1 MIARKDYQRAI
12 EELRRA
18 DRVVLT
24 THVKPDGDAM
34 GSLAALRRWLLA
46 EGKRVETIV
55 PTPPPPRYAF
65 LDPDGTVQVAGQ
77 DAEAAAEDPPDLVCI
92 VDTGTWQQLAGVE
105 AIVKGARRVLIIDH
119 HRTQDVPGQAALVD
133 AEAAA
138 TAILVHDLLVEAG
151 AAIDAETATYLF
163 AGLAMDTDWFR
174 LPTSG
179 AETLR
184 LAARLVEAGAKP
196 HLLYEQLYWNNDL
209 TKMHLAGLA
218 VAGLRP
224 ALGGQVMVMRLTQAM
239 FRQTATKADDTENL
253 INECMKVRGV
263 QVGILLTDG
272 GTGEVHVSLRSRPGT
287 DVLGVAERFGGGG
300 HRYAAGARVPGTLD
314 EVEAQILDAVGQA
327 LDRSEETEK
336 A

>member
-209 TKMHLAGLA
+209 AKMHLAGLA
-218 VAGLRP
+218 VEGMRP

>member
-55 PTPPPPRYAF
+55 PTPTPPRYAF

-119 HRTQDVPGQAALVD
+119 HRTQDVPAQAALVD

-224 ALGGQVMVMRLTQAM
+224 ALGGCVMVMRLTQAM

>member
-12 EELRRA
+12 EELRKA

-34 GSLAALRRWLLA
+34 GSIAALRRWLRT
-46 EGKRVETIV
+46 EGKQVETLV
-55 PTPPPPRYAF
+55 PTPVPTRYAF
-65 LDPDGTVQVAGQ
+65 LDPDAAVKVAGH
-77 DAEAAAEDPPDLVCI
+77 DVDPAALDPPDLVCL

-105 AIVKGARRVLIIDH
+105 PLVKGAPRVLIIDH
-119 HRTQDVPGQAALVD
+119 HRTQDVPAQTALVD
-133 AEAAA
+133 ADVAAA
-138 TAILVHDLLVEAG
+138 AILVHHLLVEAG

-196 HLLYEQLYWNNDL
+196 HLIYEQLYWNHDL

-218 VAGLRP
+218 IAGLRP
-224 ALGGQVMVMRLTQAM
+224 ALGGQVMVMRLTKAM
-239 FRQTATKADDTENL
+239 FRQTGTDADDTENL

-263 QVGILLTDG
+263 QVGILLNDG
-272 GTGEVHVSLRSRPGT
+272 GTGEVRVSLRSRPGT
-287 DVLGVAERFGGGG
+287 DILRVAERFGGGG

-314 EVEAQILDAVGQA
+314 AVEAQILAAVGQA

-336 A
+336 T

>member
-1 MIARKDYQRAI
+1 VLAKKDYQRAI
-12 EELRRA
+12 EELRKA

-34 GSLAALRRWLLA
+34 GSMAALRRWLLT

-55 PTPPPPRYAF
+55 PTPVPPRYAF
-65 LDPDGTVQVAGQ
+65 LDPDADVQVAGR
-77 DAEAAAEDPPDLVCI
+77 DVDPAAVERPDLVCL
-92 VDTGTWQQLAGVE
+92 VDTSTWQQLAGVE
-105 AIVKGARRVLIIDH
+105 PLVKGAPRVLVIDH
-119 HRTQDVPGQAALVD
+119 HRTQDVRREVALVD
-133 AEAAA
+133 TGAAA

-151 AAIDAETATYLF
+151 VAIDAETATHLF
-163 AGLAMDTDWFR
+163 SALAMDTDWFR

-184 LAARLVEAGAKP
+184 LAARLVEAGAQP
-196 HLLYEQLYWNNDL
+196 HLIYEQLYWNNDL

-224 ALGGQVMVMRLTQAM
+224 ALGGRVMVMRLTRAM
-239 FRQTATKADDTENL
+239 FRQTATEADDTENL

-263 QVGILLTDG
+263 QVGVMLTDG
-272 GTGEVHVSLRSRPGT
+272 GTGEVRVSLRSRPGT
-287 DVLGVAERFGGGG
+287 DILRVAERFGGGG
-300 HRYAAGARVPGTLD
+300 HRHAAGSRVQGTLGQ
-314 EVEAQILDAVGQA
+314 VEAQVLAAVGQA